1 MQQSISP
8 ARQKVRERPR
18 RAETD
23 RSVGGVP
30 AVEASEE
37 RHLPHALPQ
46 DGFIGVAYERFLE
59 MPVSVVL
66 AVLWV
71 LGMAL
76 LGSCVL
82 TLYVLGTSLVGV
94 VVG

>member
-1 MQQSISP
+1 
-8 ARQKVRERPR
+8 
-18 RAETD
+18 
-23 RSVGGVP
+23 VGGIP

-37 RHLPHALPQ
+37 RHLPYALPQ

>member
-1 MQQSISP
+1 
-8 ARQKVRERPR
+8 
-18 RAETD
+18 
-23 RSVGGVP
+23 VGGVP

-37 RHLPHALPQ
+37 RHLPYALPQ

-59 MPVSVVL
+59 MPVAVVL